1 VKPNLKKR
9 PLKLNKSKGRKQRC
23 RSETAQLSMHAVQA
37 TSSKV
42 NTFVLQVY
50 IGKVKATALV
60 DTGRLGVLVHS

>member
-1 VKPNLKKR
+1 
-9 PLKLNKSKGRKQRC
+9 
-23 RSETAQLSMHAVQA
+23 MHAVQA
-37 TSSKV
+37 TSSKL